1 MPLAVFAHA
10 RQQLVNDVPHLD
22 RIAIARSLR
31 ILPPRFVGKARLGR
45 LILGSRLESSDIV
58 IECGGGSRFLVPC
71 LREPVAFELLING
84 AYESETLA
92 LLLKAA
98 SGNGVFV
105 DVGANIGAFTV
116 PLAKQLNSGT
126 VVAIEASP
134 AIYPYLA
141 RNIELN
147 DLRNIRLHHC
157 AAFDHDLDTVAF
169 YEAPKD
175 HFGMGALVAQ
185 FSGEAVPV
193 TARTLDSILAQ
204 EGIDRV
210 DVLKVDVEGFEGQVF
225 AGATK
230 LLAGSR
236 APTIV
241 FEFCDWAERRVQNT
255 PIGHAQR
262 FLLDLGYSIYRLT
275 DFMSL
280 RPQPLRQPLIAGY
293 EQLVAYRS

>member
-1 MPLAVFAHA
+1 
-10 RQQLVNDVPHLD
+10 VPRLD
-22 RIAIARSLR
+22 RIAIARRLR
-31 ILPPRFVGKARLGR
+31 ILPSRFVGKAQLGR
-45 LILGSRLESSDIV
+45 LILGSRLESSNIV
-58 IECGGGSRFLVPC
+58 VECGRGSRFLVPC

-92 LLLKAA
+92 LLLRVA

-134 AIYPYLA
+134 AVYPYLA

-147 DLRNIRLHHC
+147 DNIRLHHC
-157 AAFDHDLDTVAF
+157 AALDHDLDTVPF

-175 HFGMGALVAQ
+175 HFGMGALAAQ
-185 FSGEAVPV
+185 FSGKAVPV

-204 EGIDRV
+204 DGIDRV

-225 AGATK
+225 VGATK

-241 FEFCDWAERRVQNT
+241 FEFCDWAERRVQNA

-262 FLLDLGYSIYRLT
+262 FLLDLGYSIYRLA
-275 DFMSL
+275 DLRSP
-280 RPQPLRQPLIAGY
+280 RPQPLRKPLVAGF
-293 EQLVAYRS
+293 EQLIAYRS

>member
-1 MPLAVFAHA
+1 
-10 RQQLVNDVPHLD
+10 VNDVPRLD
-22 RIAIARSLR
+22 RIAIARGLR
-31 ILPPRFVGKARLGR
+31 ILPSRFFGKARLGR
-45 LILGSRLESSDIV
+45 LVLGSRLESADIV
-58 IECGGGSRFLVPC
+58 VECGRGNRFLVPC

-92 LLLKAA
+92 LLLRAA

-105 DVGANIGAFTV
+105 DVGANIGASTV

-134 AIYPYLA
+134 AVYPYLA

-157 AAFDHDLDTVAF
+157 AALDHDRDSVAF

-175 HFGMGALVAQ
+175 HFGMGALAPQ
-185 FSGEAVPV
+185 FSGKAVPV
-193 TARTLDSILAQ
+193 TARTLDSILDQ
-204 EGIDRV
+204 DSIDRV

-225 AGATK
+225 VGATK

-236 APTIV
+236 APTII
-241 FEFCDWAERRVQNT
+241 FEFCDWAERRIQNA

-262 FLLDLGYSIYRLT
+262 FLLDLGYSIYRLA

-280 RPQPLRQPLIAGY
+280 RPQPLRKPLVAGY